1 MDNYNNKS
9 GETMFMNFVTELR
22 IINNMNHIQRNQ
34 DVLALRL
41 ATGQRINSAADDP
54 AGLSI
59 SEKMRSQ
66 IRGLRQAQRNALD
79 GISLIQTA
87 EGAMNEIHSILQR
100 MRELSV
106 QAANGTNTDEDRAH
120 LNDEFQQLKEA
131 ISQFARDTE
140 FNTQPLLD
148 GSKKDNGINLQIGP
162 NAGDSIKVNIGDMT
176 DLGLDA
182 LDISTQ
188 EGAEEALKAL
198 DDSIKKV
205 SSERSKLGAIQ
216 NRLEHTINHLANYEE
231 NLTAAESRIRD
242 ADMAQTIMEYTK
254 NQLLLMVSQAILAQ
268 SMRMQRERIM
278 MLLSSLDVRL

>member
-1 MDNYNNKS
+1 
-9 GETMFMNFVTELR
+9 MFMNFVTELR

>member
-1 MDNYNNKS
+1 MDHYNNKS
-9 GETMFMNFVTELR
+9 GEAMFINFVTELR
-22 IINNMNHIQRNQ
+22 IINHMNSIQRNQ

-268 SMRMQRERIM
+268 SMRMKRERIM

>member
-1 MDNYNNKS
+1 
-9 GETMFMNFVTELR
+9 MFINFVTELR
-22 IINNMNHIQRNQ
+22 IINHMNSIQRNQ

-54 AGLSI
+54 AGLAI
-59 SEKMRSQ
+59 SEKMRAQ

-87 EGAMNEIHSILQR
+87 EGAMNEMHSILQR

-106 QAANGTNTDEDRAH
+106 QAANGTNTDQDRAH

-140 FNTQPLLD
+140 FNAQPLLD
-148 GSKKDNGINLQIGP
+148 GSKEEKGITLQIGP
-162 NAGDSIKVNIGDMT
+162 NMGDTLTVYIRDMT

-188 EGAEEALKAL
+188 EGAENALKAL
-198 DDSIKKV
+198 DDSISKV

-216 NRLEHTINHLANYEE
+216 NRLEHTINYLANYEE

-242 ADMAQTIMEYTK
+242 ADMAKTIMEYTK
-254 NQLLLMVSQAILAQ
+254 NQILLMASQAILAQ
-268 SMRMQRERIM
+268 SMRMKRESIM
-278 MLLSSLDVRL
+278 MLLSSLDNRKRIW

>member
-1 MDNYNNKS
+1 
-9 GETMFMNFVTELR
+9 MFMNFVTELR

-268 SMRMQRERIM
+268 SMRMKRERIM

>member
-1 MDNYNNKS
+1 MKS
-9 GETMFMNFVTELR
+9 L
-22 IINNMNHIQRNQ
+22 QRNQ

-54 AGLSI
+54 AGLAI
-59 SEKMRSQ
+59 SERMRAQ
-66 IRGLRQAQRNALD
+66 IRGLRMAQRNAMD

-106 QAANGTNTDEDRAH
+106 QAANGTNTDQDRAY
-120 LNDEFQQLKEA
+120 LNEEFQQLKQA
-131 ISQFARDTE
+131 VYQFARSTE
-140 FNTQPLLD
+140 FNSQPLLD
-148 GSKKDNGINLQIGP
+148 GSKKDKGIHLQIGP
-162 NAGDSIKVNIGDMT
+162 NAGDSLIVTIGDMT

-188 EGAEEALKAL
+188 EGAEKAMKAL
-198 DDSIKKV
+198 DDSINQV
-205 SSERSKLGAIQ
+205 SRERSKLGAIQ
-216 NRLEHTINHLANYEE
+216 NRLEHTINYLSTYEE

-254 NQLLLMVSQAILAQ
+254 NQMLLMVSQVILAQ
-268 SMRMQRERIM
+268 SLRMKRENIM
-278 MLLSSLDVRL
+278 MLLSSLEPRRKYWW